1 MSCSDRC
8 LRYLKRKPNEWVA
21 KGQIC
26 KVAEANSTYIG
37 ETIGRALRKL
47 AEQGQLEVKT
57 EKGHAY
63 YRWTGEDERKRLAC
77 IKYFDEY
84 QKAKS

>member
-1 MSCSDRC
+1 MSCSTRC
-8 LRYLKRKPNEWVA
+8 LKYLQRRPNQWVA
-21 KGQIC
+21 KGHIC

-57 EKGHAY
+57 VKGHAY
-63 YRWTGEDERKRLAC
+63 YRFTGDQEAKRLAGL
-77 IKYFDEY
+77 KYFDEN
-84 QKAKS
+84 